1 MQLIGFIRW
10 EADSMANQHTSNA
23 ESLLKANQ
31 KYAERFDQ
39 GNLPIPPARKVAVV
53 TCMDAR
59 LDPLAFLDAKLGDIH
74 VIRNAGGRVTEDVI
88 RSLVI
93 SEQLLGTEEIIV
105 IHHTDCGMLTFKNED
120 LYARIEDTLGEKAG
134 QEARKYDF
142 LPFTDLVESVK
153 KDIEKLKQSAL
164 IPENIRIYGG
174 IYDVHTGKIE
184 LVE

>member
-1 MQLIGFIRW
+1 
-10 EADSMANQHTSNA
+10 MANQHASNA
-23 ESLLKANQ
+23 KALLQSNQ
-31 KYAERFDQ
+31 KYAERFNQ

-59 LDPLAFLDAKLGDIH
+59 LDPLAFLDAQLGDIH

-93 SEQLLGTEEIIV
+93 SEQLLNTEEIIV

-120 LYARIEDTLGEKAG
+120 LYTRIDDTLGEKAG
-134 QEARKYDF
+134 QEARKHDF
-142 LPFTDLVESVK
+142 LPFTDLAESVR
-153 KDIEKLKQSAL
+153 KDIETLRQSAL

-174 IYDVHTGKIE
+174 IYDVHTGK
-184 LVE
+184 VEVVE

>member
-1 MQLIGFIRW
+1 MT
-10 EADSMANQHTSNA
+10 NQHTSQA
-23 ESLLKANQ
+23 KALLQSNRT
-31 KYAERFDQ
+31 YSERFNQ

-105 IHHTDCGMLTFKNED
+105 IHHTDCGMLTFKNDD
-120 LYARIEDTLGEKAG
+120 LYARIEDSLGEKAG
-134 QEARKYDF
+134 QEA
-142 LPFTDLVESVK
+142 
-153 KDIEKLKQSAL
+153 
-164 IPENIRIYGG
+164 
-174 IYDVHTGKIE
+174 
-184 LVE
+184 